1 MTLKFWVWQMSALI
15 GKKLKACEAV
25 YQEKTALALL
35 HQDNSVFDVK
45 YVRCAPVCTGPH
57 EAKLGMRSR
66 LNWGL
71 GSSIWKWF
79 AHLILLNGW

>member
-1 MTLKFWVWQMSALI
+1 MSALI

-45 YVRCAPVCTGPH
+45 YVRCAPVCDGVNVALDH
-57 EAKLGMRSR
+57 MRQ
-66 LNWGL
+66 
-71 GSSIWKWF
+71 K
-79 AHLILLNGW
+79 

>member
-25 YQEKTALALL
+25 YQEKTGLALL

-45 YVRCAPVCTGPH
+45 YVWCAPVCDGVNVALDH
-57 EAKLGMRSR
+57 IRQK
-66 LNWGL
+66 
-71 GSSIWKWF
+71 
-79 AHLILLNGW
+79 